1 MSKYYSI
8 PPQLYDD
15 QFWWKK
21 DDIEFWKSVLLEDSR
36 KTILELGAGTGRL
49 AGPLATAGS
58 NYMGLDISKEYVE
71 YAQQKF
77 SKIKNIE
84 FIQADMIDFNLKK
97 TFDSI
102 FIGFNSFLH
111 LIENKDAYRCL
122 DSVKN
127 HMHATTKLF
136 IDIFV
141 PHPLILHRPEK
152 LKIHILDFYNNT
164 SKKEQSIAEL
174 LRYNSQNEVA
184 DIEWYYANE
193 DGTITDTFI
202 FKMRMYY
209 PDTMNKMII
218 ESGLRIIDFWGS
230 YEKTNFIESSNLQI
244 YSCQLI

>member
-8 PPQLYDD
+8 PHQLYDD

-49 AGPLATAGS
+49 AEPLATAGS
-58 NYMGLDISKEYVE
+58 NYTGLDISKEYVQ

-77 SKIKNIE
+77 SKVKNIE
-84 FIQADMIDFNLKK
+84 FIQANMIDFNLKK

-111 LIENKDAYRCL
+111 LIEIKDAYRCL
-122 DSVKN
+122 DSIKN

-152 LKIHILDFYNNT
+152 LKIHTLID
-164 SKKEQSIAEL
+164 
-174 LRYNSQNEVA
+174 
-184 DIEWYYANE
+184 WAN
-193 DGTITDTFI
+193 
-202 FKMRMYY
+202 KY
-209 PDTMNKMII
+209 
-218 ESGLRIIDFWGS
+218 IDWAF
-230 YEKTNFIESSNLQI
+230 
-244 YSCQLI
+244 